1 MDGYYIFLIVVIV
14 AITIMYVAE
23 KVADIFKAKY
33 KNTEEKSGET
43 ENTKDIKKE

>member
-1 MDGYYIFLIVVIV
+1 MDDYCIFLIVLAL

-33 KNTEEKSGET
+33 KTKGEKNY
-43 ENTKDIKKE
+43 ENTKDYKEK